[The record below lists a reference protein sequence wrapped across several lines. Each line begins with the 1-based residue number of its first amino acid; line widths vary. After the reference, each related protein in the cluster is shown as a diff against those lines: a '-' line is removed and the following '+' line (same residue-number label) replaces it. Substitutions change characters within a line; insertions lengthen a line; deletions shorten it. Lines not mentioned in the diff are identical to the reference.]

1 MRFEEYRR
9 CDAVALADLIAKRE
23 VSAGDVL
30 DAAIARAETVNPKIN
45 AVVHKQYE
53 RARRAIDN
61 GLPAGPLA
69 GVPFLLKDLA
79 AFDAG
84 EPSRFGSSLFA
95 DFVADHDSA
104 YTARCKRAG
113 LVIMG
118 RSSTPELGIS
128 PNTEPRLFGS
138 CRNPWNLEHSA
149 GGSSGGAAAAVA
161 AGILPMA
168 HATDGGGSIRI
179 PAAQCG
185 LLGLKPSRGRI
196 SVAPDAGEVFADH
209 LVCPF
214 DHNLPAKIIL
224 GGQVCQVLG

>member
-23 VSAGDVL
+23 LSAGDVL
-30 DAAIARAETVNPKIN
+30 DAAIARAEAVNPKIN

-104 YTARCKRAG
+104 YTARLTTNPTPPTSPKRTSCSQLAG
-113 LVIMG
+113 LRM
-118 RSSTPELGIS
+118 P
-128 PNTEPRLFGS
+128 
-138 CRNPWNLEHSA
+138 CRRR
-149 GGSSGGAAAAVA
+149 
-161 AGILPMA
+161 
-168 HATDGGGSIRI
+168 T
-179 PAAQCG
+179 C
-185 LLGLKPSRGRI
+185 GRI
-196 SVAPDAGEVFADH
+196 STAVASSRIREA
-209 LVCPF
+209 
-214 DHNLPAKIIL
+214 
-224 GGQVCQVLG
+224 